1 MSIVGPFS
9 TLSTFL
15 TACITG
21 NLANMAFG
29 LVYDSNVDW
38 SGHEG
43 DSALR
48 KRAGG
53 AAEEHLCKLG
63 PACFATAFK
72 LTIVMSVCAV
82 AVAVTLGSRRTM
94 KGSHV

>member
-1 MSIVGPFS
+1 VSIEC
-9 TLSTFL
+9 LRDDL
-15 TACITG
+15 DLADHLYCIG

-43 DSALR
+43 DTALR
-48 KRAGG
+48 RRAGG
-53 AAEEHLCKLG
+53 AAVEHVCKLG
-63 PACFATAFK
+63 PACFARAFQ
-72 LTIVMSVCAV
+72 LTIVMALSAV